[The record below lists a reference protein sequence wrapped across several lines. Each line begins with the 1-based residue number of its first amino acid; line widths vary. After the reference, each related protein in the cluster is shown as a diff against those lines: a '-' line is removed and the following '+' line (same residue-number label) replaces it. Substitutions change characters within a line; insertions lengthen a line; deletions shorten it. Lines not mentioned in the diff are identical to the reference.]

1 MENCINKSTKNNI
14 TRYLVAVAFIGIM
27 TSLVLFSAISEVTA
41 RPIANG
47 TLMLVKPIA
56 PAITEKQNTNTNSP
70 IKGIP
75 VIAQSAVPASLKIFV
90 KPALKKISLKQ
101 NTVQEV
107 ITTITNTLNTPQ
119 SNIDLAITVISPSGS
134 IVQYSDVTDP
144 DGTDH
149 LLVGHSM
156 APLHEK
162 GKYKADVIAT
172 NPLGGPNC
180 TWIYNVESHSISM
193 IY

>member
-1 MENCINKSTKNNI
+1 MENCIKKNTKNNI
-14 TRYLVAVAFIGIM
+14 TRHLLAVAIIGIM

-41 RPIANG
+41 RPIVNG
-47 TLMLVKPIA
+47 TLMIVKPIA
-56 PAITEKQNTNTNSP
+56 PAITEKQNTNANSP

-90 KPALKKISLKQ
+90 KPALKKISLRQ
-101 NTVQEV
+101 NAEQEV
-107 ITTITNTLNTPQ
+107 ITTVTNTFNTPQ
-119 SNIDLAITVISPSGS
+119 PNIDLAITVTSPSGS
-134 IVQYSDVTDP
+134 AVQYSDVTDP

-162 GKYKADVIAT
+162 GKYKADVVAT
-172 NPLGGPNC
+172 NPLGGPNVHGST
-180 TWIYNVESHSISM
+180 TWKVTR
-193 IY
+193 

>member
-1 MENCINKSTKNNI
+1 MENCFNKSTKNNI
-14 TRYLVAVAFIGIM
+14 TRYLLAVAFIGTI
-27 TSLVLFSAISEVTA
+27 TSLILFSAISEVTA

-47 TLMLVKPIA
+47 TLLVKPIA
-56 PAITEKQNTNTNSP
+56 PVITEKQNTNANSP

-75 VIAQSAVPASLKIFV
+75 VIAQPAVPANLKIFV

-101 NTVQEV
+101 NAVQEV

-119 SNIDLAITVISPSGS
+119 PNIALSITVISPSGS
-134 IVQYSDVTDP
+134 VVQYSDVTDP

-172 NPLGGPNC
+172 NPLGGPNVHGST
-180 TWIYNVESHSISM
+180 TWKVIR
-193 IY
+193 